1 MPVMRVRFP
10 SPAPSLQRN
19 DLRKYTL
26 KSYNKGY
33 NNLVLV
39 RVVRQRDFRHPF
51 QYRLQSIHHFLST
64 ITG

>member
-1 MPVMRVRFP
+1 
-10 SPAPSLQRN
+10 LQRN